1 MLYFKHACKQLKQR
15 PLFALALFGIALAPA
30 ALPPLVKMSAP
41 AGRCAPPRALAQERT
56 R

>member
-15 PLFALALFGIALAPA
+15 PLFGITLAPA